1 MSAVA
6 DARPKV
12 LVVDDEPMNLEL
24 LERCL
29 HRKFTVLTAGSA
41 EAALITLKDTPD
53 LSIIL
58 CDYRLNGMS
67 GTQFLAESLR
77 HVPEAKRVII
87 TGYADL
93 DGLIEAINAGQ
104 IHFFVKKPWN
114 AQELTRALE
123 NLLHVHRLEQE
134 NKRLL
139 GELTRTNDELRRK
152 EHLLNTSL
160 DERGR
165 ELLSANV
172 ELERLNA
179 ELAVLSYRDGLT
191 QLYNH
196 RTFHER
202 LREEMARSRRYQ
214 KALSLVFCDLDNFK
228 ALNDQ
233 FGHTVGDEVLRRI
246 GDLLRG
252 ELGQE
257 NRESDIVARYGGEEF
272 VLLLP
277 ETHKPGARVKADRLC
292 EAIRNATFPGNR
304 AITMSFGVAAFPDDA
319 KNVEELLAYA
329 DHALQ
334 IAKHAGRNQVQVYGE
349 GLAAPGA
356 FQVQGSVPGVDELS
370 PPKPNSLALAF
381 GTQLQA
387 SEFPTYHERIFGI
400 STALERERA
409 IGCLYVDLARLRR
422 VEFEYG
428 VAKHNDILTKVGRM
442 LVELRGDR
450 VRSNDLL
457 CRADDG
463 DAFVY
468 FLSASRR
475 TGDHPPEELEGVSQ
489 RVQEAIDNALA
500 REVFD
505 LIHDHPRIAVGYARV
520 LHNPMIRA
528 ERLIS
533 KLVEE
538 AKESAALMRRRQAQ
552 RDKDLLQEIIL
563 SEGLTPVYQPIVH
576 LESGEIFGFE
586 ALTRGP
592 RKSPLEAPLA
602 LFSVAEE
609 VNLLF
614 ELDRACFRG
623 AMRGA
628 AGLEPVHRLFVNLL
642 PLSFY
647 DASFI
652 ENEVT
657 ALLEAANLTPANVV
671 FEITERLAIENFAS
685 FRRALAVYTGMG
697 FGVAIDDVG
706 TKHSNLEAVMALR
719 PHFVKLSDVLTRGAA
734 KSTVKRE
741 MLRSLGRISE
751 AIDAVM
757 VAEGIETPDDL
768 VVLKDLGVKYGQ
780 GYFLARPGAPFPRLR
795 ASIKRA
801 VRALASGSMEP
812 IPAPPAEEYDDDGE
826 LNERTGANL
835 GILLPPIGEGFE
847 EETTGGT
854 QAAAPDKD
862 KSGEVEP
869 VN

>member
-1 MSAVA
+1 MSVMA
-6 DARPKV
+6 DVRPRV

-29 HRKFTVLTAGSA
+29 HRKFEVMTAGSA
-41 EAALITLKDTPD
+41 EAALTVLRGSPD
-53 LSIIL
+53 VSIIL

-87 TGYADL
+87 TGYADI

-104 IHFFVKKPWN
+104 IHYFVKKPWN
-114 AQELTRALE
+114 AQELTRAME
-123 NLLHVHRLEQE
+123 GLLHLHRLEQE
-134 NKRLL
+134 NKKLVEQLRHANE
-139 GELTRTNDELRRK
+139 ELKRK
-152 EHLLNTSL
+152 ELLLATSL

-165 ELLSANV
+165 ELLSANT
-172 ELERLNA
+172 ELERLNG
-179 ELAVLSYRDGLT
+179 ELAILAYRDGLT

-214 KALSLVFCDLDNFK
+214 KPLSLVFCDLDHFK
-228 ALNDQ
+228 GLNDQ
-233 FGHTVGDEVLRRI
+233 FGHTVGDEILRRI
-246 GDLLRG
+246 GELLRG
-252 ELGQE
+252 ELGNE

-277 ETHKPGARVKADRLC
+277 ETPKLGAKTKADRLC
-292 EAIRNATFPGNR
+292 DAIRTASFPGNR

-319 KNVEELLAYA
+319 KNVEELLAFA

-334 IAKHAGRNQVQVYGE
+334 VAKHAGRNQVQVYGE

-356 FQVQGSVPGVDELS
+356 FMVQGSAPGPDES
-370 PPKPNSLALAF
+370 RPTPAALALAF
-381 GTQLQA
+381 GTQFQA

-428 VAKHNDILTKVGRM
+428 VAKHNEILTKVGRM
-442 LVELRGDR
+442 LVELRGDK

-475 TGDHPPEELEGVSQ
+475 SGDHVPEELEGVSQ

-552 RDKDLLQEIIL
+552 KDKDLLQEIIL

-576 LESGEIFGFE
+576 LDSGEIFGFE

-801 VRALASGSMEP
+801 VRALASGSLEP
-812 IPAPPAEEYDDDGE
+812 IPAPPAEEFDEEGE
-826 LNERTGANL
+826 PHERTAM

-847 EETTGGT
+847 DETTGSG
-854 QAAAPDKD
+854 QAAHADEKD
-862 KSGEVEP
+862 GSEVEP